1 MRANAGEALVTFGE
15 DPLDLVLIKRF
26 LFRGLLIAAR
36 LLAGD
41 GFGDDFINNDRHG
54 EKGLV

>member
-1 MRANAGEALVTFGE
+1 MCANAGEPLVALGE
-15 DPLDLVLIKRF
+15 DPLDLVLIKRL
-26 LFRGLLIAAR
+26 LFRQLLIAAR

-54 EKGLV
+54 GRGLV